1 LFYFTGLTSAGS
13 DESTIGFV
21 YMNTRTKETKLFK
34 FPGATEQAAM
44 NKVLTLLPQNNI
56 FTSFPVPINV
66 NDVPTYFIAIK
77 GEDGRILRYVFMS
90 VQELELYGIEDTKT
104 QAYTDYLLRL
114 GSSNTVELTNVTGVF
129 TGITSYVVDGNTVYW
144 IELDNDELYM
154 INVSSFDNETLMYF
168 VSLELGDNM
177 DINVQDNTV
186 IEIIEAD

>member
-1 LFYFTGLTSAGS
+1 
-13 DESTIGFV
+13 
-21 YMNTRTKETKLFK
+21 
-34 FPGATEQAAM
+34 M